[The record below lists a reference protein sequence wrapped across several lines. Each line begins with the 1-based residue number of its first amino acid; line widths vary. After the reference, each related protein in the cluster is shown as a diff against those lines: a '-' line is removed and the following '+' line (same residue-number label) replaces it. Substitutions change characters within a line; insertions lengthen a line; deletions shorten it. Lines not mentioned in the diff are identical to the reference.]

1 MLPRDLK
8 PSDFATYPPLAK
20 DLALRHLAVLRR
32 LPASFAPL
40 MLREIIGYDWKFPAE
55 RKDLDRQLAFL
66 SPSPEALDSSVAHFA
81 ALQVS
86 PDLQRM
92 DWVAQPA
99 LFAESLTAHLWATHQ
114 IEAFR
119 TAAVSFVADVNAA
132 LPEPNHSLRRV
143 TIVMV
148 GQGAGRENLPLFRKL
163 RPHGTHYTNIQVKD
177 GYRLLLEA
185 VRKRAAA
192 HPEPYAHW
200 YIDGGESKADPCPA
214 LTSVTYESIRPLRAA
229 LQNRM
234 RAAWES
240 GTGSEAL
247 RTLLAQIQPAEF
259 GLHGD
264 PLFDRFQLSLLTEA
278 SGTQV
283 YSTTFAQWAAREVLR
298 RAQPATL
305 VLRFAPRQRERAMNE
320 MLAEGSQPAP
330 LDPSG
335 SLRDADMGAYYTW
348 LNQQRLSGSSKAAFL
363 VWFENHPEA
372 FLAAPGIE
380 TGKQS
385 GEPVELAALLDRM
398 HIE

>member
-8 PSDFATYPPLAK
+8 PTDFASYPPLAQE
-20 DLALRHLAVLRR
+20 LAVRHLAVLRR
-32 LPASFAPL
+32 LPPSFAPL

-66 SPSPEALDSSVAHFA
+66 SRSSDISVAHFA

-86 PDLQRM
+86 PELQRM
-92 DWVAQPA
+92 DWVTQPA
-99 LFAESLTAHLWATHQ
+99 LFAENWTAHLWATHQ

-132 LPEPNHSLRRV
+132 LPEPTASLHRA
-143 TIVMV
+143 TIVMI
-148 GQGAGRENLPLFRKL
+148 GQGAGRETVPLFRKL
-163 RPHGTHYTNIQVKD
+163 RAHGTHYTNVQAKD

-185 VRKRAAA
+185 VRMRATA
-192 HPEPYAHW
+192 HPEPYSHW
-200 YIDGGESKADPCPA
+200 YIDGGESKAEPCPA

-320 MLAEGSQPAP
+320 MLAEGSQPPP
-330 LDPSG
+330 LDASG

-348 LNQQRLSGSSKAAFL
+348 LNQQRLTGSSDAAFL
-363 VWFENHPEA
+363 VWFENHSEA
-372 FLAAPGIE
+372 FLSAPRVAS
-380 TGKQS
+380 GKQS
-385 GEPVELAALLDRM
+385 ADPVDLAALIQRM
-398 HIE
+398 RLE